1 MNFNFINKLLF
12 IGVLIQLGILG
23 FIFWPQSSIE
33 AKLLFADVEQSNFY
47 KVIISGPQGGTVELA
62 LENGSC
68 VLPGEGYY
76 ICEKDKLG
84 KLLNKIVNVKSKEPV
99 TKKSSSH
106 NLLKVSKTNY
116 DRIIEFSTYDTK
128 SYRFYLGTSSNMQT
142 THIRI
147 EGDDEVYMISSLS
160 IADVP
165 SSSTFWID
173 NEYLEIPR
181 SEVVKF
187 SIENSKGSLIFEKR
201 DEEWYLQGLQDKEK
215 LDMSI
220 FESLLTRA
228 ASISIRDPLGKIP
241 LEDYGFENPLA
252 TYFLQTQDGEGN
264 VKKYTMLIGAQYE
277 DAFYFKGSQSD
288 HYIRVEGFEVESL
301 LDIDRKSLIRPPNSQ
316 Q

>member
-1 MNFNFINKLLF
+1 M
-12 IGVLIQLGILG
+12 GILV

-33 AKLLFADVEQSNFY
+33 AKLLFADVEQSNID

-76 ICEKDKLG
+76 ICEKDKLD

-128 SYRFYLGTSSNMQT
+128 SYRFYLGISSNMQT

-173 NEYLEIPR
+173 NEYLEVPR
-181 SEVVKF
+181 SEVVKL
-187 SIENSKGSLIFEKR
+187 SLIH
-201 DEEWYLQGLQDKEK
+201 
-215 LDMSI
+215 I
-220 FESLLTRA
+220 
-228 ASISIRDPLGKIP
+228 
-241 LEDYGFENPLA
+241 
-252 TYFLQTQDGEGN
+252 
-264 VKKYTMLIGAQYE
+264 
-277 DAFYFKGSQSD
+277 
-288 HYIRVEGFEVESL
+288 
-301 LDIDRKSLIRPPNSQ
+301 
-316 Q
+316 